1 MPDAPWLGVPVV
13 APAPVCACTDPA
25 PARAN
30 AVVAIDEIIAFF
42 SVQNCFMKSPENKF
56 QKEKR

>member
-13 APAPVCACTDPA
+13 APAPVCAYTNPA
-25 PARAN
+25 PAN

-42 SVQNCFMKSPENKF
+42 NVQNCFMEIS
-56 QKEKR
+56 